1 MGSGQVDV
9 PDYASTDKD
18 ILDGA
23 LFVERFQCQFL
34 FYVCFVF
41 CFFLLLLFFWQ
52 FLSFPCPC
60 QDVKGRKGRDQ
71 NKIKR
76 GDAHQV
82 RILDVLND
90 GYVVKL
96 EVQVLI
102 NALEGAAD
110 LDAVLELNGDLDVD
124 QRLEETVVLP
134 TSTS

>member
-23 LFVERFQCQFL
+23 
-34 FYVCFVF
+34 
-41 CFFLLLLFFWQ
+41 
-52 FLSFPCPC
+52 
-60 QDVKGRKGRDQ
+60 
-71 NKIKR
+71 
-76 GDAHQV
+76 QV

-124 QRLEETVVLP
+124 QRLEETEK
-134 TSTS
+134 

>member
-1 MGSGQVDV
+1 M
-9 PDYASTDKD
+9 
-18 ILDGA
+18 
-23 LFVERFQCQFL
+23 
-34 FYVCFVF
+34 
-41 CFFLLLLFFWQ
+41 
-52 FLSFPCPC
+52 
-60 QDVKGRKGRDQ
+60 
-71 NKIKR
+71 
-76 GDAHQV
+76 